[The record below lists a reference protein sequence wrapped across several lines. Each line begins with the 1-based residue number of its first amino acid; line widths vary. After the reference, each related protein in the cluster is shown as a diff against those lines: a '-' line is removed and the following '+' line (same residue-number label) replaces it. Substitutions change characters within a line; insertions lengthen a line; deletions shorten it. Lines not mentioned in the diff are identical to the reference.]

1 MQGFYETPIAVQI
14 RNVRIGKKDI
24 GISMIF
30 NPDSANF
37 LGADA
42 EEPDVNQLLK
52 YLQHQSPEV
61 LAQVAKS
68 VTPEVK
74 QIISQNVQGLVGML
88 PSEAFNVK
96 ITTDRDNLA
105 GLLAS
110 AMMTGYFLR
119 QMEQRMEMEDVLTGS
134 ISLHRVGIRE
144 TSPEEKPSR
153 NETHSDTE

>member
-1 MQGFYETPIAVQI
+1 MVF
-14 RNVRIGKKDI
+14 D
-24 GISMIF
+24 
-30 NPDSANF
+30 PDSANF
-37 LGADA
+37 LGTDTEDPEA
-42 EEPDVNQLLK
+42 NQLLK

-61 LAQVAKS
+61 LAQVARS

-74 QIISQNVQGLVGML
+74 QIISHNVQGLVGML

-119 QMEQRMEMEDVLTGS
+119 QMEQRMQMEDVLTAS
-134 ISLHRVGIRE
+134 LSLHRAD
-144 TSPEEKPSR
+144 
-153 NETHSDTE
+153 DTWDD